1 MNSNHRKE
9 KMQLLPCPLC
19 FHDAGERVQSTEAP
33 FLYHIRCNA
42 CGAVTKGYGAK
53 TGATVAW
60 KKGDVHR
67 V

>member
-1 MNSNHRKE
+1 MNRSNRRE
-9 KMQLLPCPLC
+9 KLQLPPCPVC
-19 FHDAGERVQSTEAP
+19 HHDAGERVQSEEPP
-33 FLYHIRCNA
+33 FLYRIRCNA
-42 CGAVTKGYGAK
+42 CGAMTRGYGAK